1 MSKSKKFVP
10 DWYHEK
16 APERSYRS
24 ILKWGDPEAFKAP
37 NTKLYE
43 LMKET
48 FHMTDDDFKVKQEMG
63 LEEVDYDIPC
73 RLSDDQIA
81 ALEAIV
87 GKANVSTD
95 NYDRLSVAYGK
106 TMVDL
111 MRLRKHIVEN
121 VPDAVV
127 YPKNREDII
136 ALVKYCCEQKIP
148 MYVYG
153 GGSSVTRGVEAVKGG
168 ITLDMRK
175 NFNKVISF
183 SEHNQTITVEAGMSG
198 PKLEETLNNAV
209 STLGAKRAY
218 TCGHFPQSFEY
229 SSVGGW
235 AVTRGAGQNS
245 SYYGKIEDI
254 VISQEYVTPIG
265 IIKSDEFPRNA
276 TGPSIDQIMMGSE
289 GTFGILTH
297 VTLRVFKY
305 MPENRKK
312 FSYVFKDWENG
323 LNAAREI
330 MQGEFGFPSVFR
342 LSDPEETSIAFR
354 LYGVADT
361 VIDKMLAAK
370 GYKDGKRVL
379 MLGWSEGEKHFSK
392 NVAKQIDKICKK
404 HGAMYTTSI
413 VTKGW
418 EKGRFTDPYLREDMG
433 DYGLMLDTLECS
445 VNWDNFTNVYENV
458 RRFCKSRPDTIC
470 MTHMSHFYPQ
480 GANLYFIFEAKM
492 NDLDEYPEYQR
503 GIEPPP
509 RHRQDDRSVARG
521 ADRQEP
527 DGYLPRA
534 QAALRSRQPDES
546 GRNTRSRPPR
556 GSEERLHQQ
565 VNSPPF
571 SPENENRECPAV
583 KFPQGTSCF
592 CNQKSERP
600 LRCTSRRGRSEYRR
614 FVVVD
619 YVRTP

>member
-37 NTKLYE
+37 NSKLYE

-63 LEEVDYDIPC
+63 REEVDYDIPC

-492 NDLDEYPEYQR
+492 NDLDEYLEYQR
-503 GIEPPP
+503 GIMDNI
-509 RHRQDDRSVARG
+509 QKYG
-521 ADRQEP
+521 AAMSHHHGIGKMTAPWLEAQIGKNQMDIYRALKQHFDP
-527 DGYLPRA
+527 DNLMNPGGTLGLDLPE
-534 QAALRSRQPDES
+534 D
-546 GRNTRSRPPR
+546 
-556 GSEERLHQQ
+556 
-565 VNSPPF
+565 
-571 SPENENRECPAV
+571 
-583 KFPQGTSCF
+583 
-592 CNQKSERP
+592 QKRD
-600 LRCTSRRGRSEYRR
+600 
-614 FVVVD
+614 FINK
-619 YVRTP
+619 

>member
-37 NTKLYE
+37 NSKLYE

-229 SSVGGW
+229 SSVGG
-235 AVTRGAGQNS
+235 
-245 SYYGKIEDI
+245 
-254 VISQEYVTPIG
+254 
-265 IIKSDEFPRNA
+265 
-276 TGPSIDQIMMGSE
+276 
-289 GTFGILTH
+289 
-297 VTLRVFKY
+297 
-305 MPENRKK
+305 
-312 FSYVFKDWENG
+312 
-323 LNAAREI
+323 
-330 MQGEFGFPSVFR
+330 
-342 LSDPEETSIAFR
+342 
-354 LYGVADT
+354 
-361 VIDKMLAAK
+361 
-370 GYKDGKRVL
+370 
-379 MLGWSEGEKHFSK
+379 
-392 NVAKQIDKICKK
+392 
-404 HGAMYTTSI
+404 
-413 VTKGW
+413 
-418 EKGRFTDPYLREDMG
+418 
-433 DYGLMLDTLECS
+433 
-445 VNWDNFTNVYENV
+445 
-458 RRFCKSRPDTIC
+458 
-470 MTHMSHFYPQ
+470 
-480 GANLYFIFEAKM
+480 
-492 NDLDEYPEYQR
+492 
-503 GIEPPP
+503 
-509 RHRQDDRSVARG
+509 
-521 ADRQEP
+521 
-527 DGYLPRA
+527 
-534 QAALRSRQPDES
+534 
-546 GRNTRSRPPR
+546 
-556 GSEERLHQQ
+556 
-565 VNSPPF
+565 
-571 SPENENRECPAV
+571 
-583 KFPQGTSCF
+583 
-592 CNQKSERP
+592 
-600 LRCTSRRGRSEYRR
+600 
-614 FVVVD
+614 
-619 YVRTP
+619 

>member
-1 MSKSKKFVP
+1 MSNKPYKGFEPKWLLTP
-10 DWYHEK
+10 
-16 APERSYRS
+16 APADSYRS
-24 ILKWGDPEAFKAP
+24 IFRWGDPNFFKYP
-37 NTKLYE
+37 KESLYT

-48 FHMTDDDFKVKQEMG
+48 FKMTDDDFKEYSDDIG
-63 LEEVDYDIPC
+63 FDPVD
-73 RLSDDQIA
+73 LSDHPVQLAPEHIES
-81 ALEAIV
+81 LKKIV
-87 GKANVSTD
+87 GERNVSTTD
-95 NYDRLSVAYGK
+95 YDRLSVAYGF
-106 TMVDL
+106 TAYDIL
-111 MRLRKHIVEN
+111 RLRHKRVDS
-121 VPDAVV
+121 VPDVV
-127 YPKNREDII
+127 LYPETTGQ
-136 ALVKYCCEQKIP
+136 VEQIVAYSTEHHIP
-148 MYVYG
+148 LYVYG
-153 GGSSVTRGVEAVKGG
+153 GGSSVTRGVEPVKGG
-168 ITLDMRK
+168 ISLDMRR

-183 SEHNQTITVEAGMSG
+183 NEIDQTITVQAGMSG
-198 PKLEETLNNAV
+198 PDLEKTLQSAPE
-209 STLGAKRAY
+209 LFDAKRQY

-330 MQGEFGFPSVFR
+330 MQGEFGFPSGFR

-492 NDLDEYPEYQR
+492 NDLDEYLEYQR
-503 GIEPPP
+503 GIMDNI
-509 RHRQDDRSVARG
+509 QKYG
-521 ADRQEP
+521 AAMSHHHGIGKMTAPWLEAQIGKNQMDIYRALKQHFDP
-527 DGYLPRA
+527 DNLMNPGGTLGLDLPE
-534 QAALRSRQPDES
+534 D
-546 GRNTRSRPPR
+546 
-556 GSEERLHQQ
+556 
-565 VNSPPF
+565 
-571 SPENENRECPAV
+571 
-583 KFPQGTSCF
+583 
-592 CNQKSERP
+592 QKRD
-600 LRCTSRRGRSEYRR
+600 
-614 FVVVD
+614 FINK
-619 YVRTP
+619 

>member
-37 NTKLYE
+37 NSKLYE

-73 RLSDDQIA
+73 RLSETQIA
-81 ALEAIV
+81 ALEEIV

-168 ITLDMRK
+168 ITLGMRK

-492 NDLDEYPEYQR
+492 NDLDEYLEYQR
-503 GIEPPP
+503 GIMDNI
-509 RHRQDDRSVARG
+509 QKYG
-521 ADRQEP
+521 AAMSHHHGIGKMTAPWLEAQIGKNQMDIYRALKQHFDP
-527 DGYLPRA
+527 DNLMNPGGTLGLDLPE
-534 QAALRSRQPDES
+534 D
-546 GRNTRSRPPR
+546 
-556 GSEERLHQQ
+556 
-565 VNSPPF
+565 
-571 SPENENRECPAV
+571 
-583 KFPQGTSCF
+583 
-592 CNQKSERP
+592 QKRD
-600 LRCTSRRGRSEYRR
+600 
-614 FVVVD
+614 FINK
-619 YVRTP
+619 

>member
-73 RLSDDQIA
+73 RLSETQIA

-95 NYDRLSVAYGK
+95 KYDRLSVAYGK

-392 NVAKQIDKICKK
+392 NVAKQIDRICKK

-492 NDLDEYPEYQR
+492 NDLDEYLEYQR
-503 GIEPPP
+503 GIMDNI
-509 RHRQDDRSVARG
+509 QKYG
-521 ADRQEP
+521 AAMSHHHGIGKMTAPWLEAQIGKNQMDIYRALKQHFDP
-527 DGYLPRA
+527 DNLMNPGGTLGLDLPE
-534 QAALRSRQPDES
+534 D
-546 GRNTRSRPPR
+546 
-556 GSEERLHQQ
+556 
-565 VNSPPF
+565 
-571 SPENENRECPAV
+571 
-583 KFPQGTSCF
+583 
-592 CNQKSERP
+592 QKRD
-600 LRCTSRRGRSEYRR
+600 
-614 FVVVD
+614 FINK
-619 YVRTP
+619 

>member
-379 MLGWSEGEKHFSK
+379 MLGWSEGEKQFSK

-492 NDLDEYPEYQR
+492 NDLDEYLEYQR
-503 GIEPPP
+503 GIMDNI
-509 RHRQDDRSVARG
+509 QKYG
-521 ADRQEP
+521 AAMSHHHGIGKMTAPWLEAQIGKNQMDIYRALKQHFDP
-527 DGYLPRA
+527 DNLMNPGGTLGLDLPE
-534 QAALRSRQPDES
+534 D
-546 GRNTRSRPPR
+546 
-556 GSEERLHQQ
+556 
-565 VNSPPF
+565 
-571 SPENENRECPAV
+571 
-583 KFPQGTSCF
+583 
-592 CNQKSERP
+592 QKRD
-600 LRCTSRRGRSEYRR
+600 
-614 FVVVD
+614 FINK
-619 YVRTP
+619 

>member
-1 MSKSKKFVP
+1 MSKEKKFVP

-37 NTKLYE
+37 NAKLYE

-73 RLSDDQIA
+73 RLSETQIA
-81 ALEAIV
+81 ALEEIV

-168 ITLDMRK
+168 ITLDMRR

-235 AVTRGAGQNS
+235 AVTRGEGQNS

-254 VISQEYVTPIG
+254 VISQEYVTPVG

-492 NDLDEYPEYQR
+492 NDLDEYLEYQR
-503 GIEPPP
+503 GIMDNI
-509 RHRQDDRSVARG
+509 QKYG
-521 ADRQEP
+521 AAMSHHHGIGKMTAPWLEAQIGKNQMDIYRALKQHFDP
-527 DGYLPRA
+527 DNLMNPGGTLGLDLPE
-534 QAALRSRQPDES
+534 D
-546 GRNTRSRPPR
+546 
-556 GSEERLHQQ
+556 
-565 VNSPPF
+565 
-571 SPENENRECPAV
+571 
-583 KFPQGTSCF
+583 
-592 CNQKSERP
+592 QKRD
-600 LRCTSRRGRSEYRR
+600 
-614 FVVVD
+614 FINK
-619 YVRTP
+619 

>member
-81 ALEAIV
+81 ALEAIA

-492 NDLDEYPEYQR
+492 NDLDEYLEYQR
-503 GIEPPP
+503 GIMDNI
-509 RHRQDDRSVARG
+509 QKYG
-521 ADRQEP
+521 AAMSHHHGIGKMTAPWLEAQIGKNQMDIYRALKQHFDP
-527 DGYLPRA
+527 DNLMNPGGTLGLDLPE
-534 QAALRSRQPDES
+534 D
-546 GRNTRSRPPR
+546 
-556 GSEERLHQQ
+556 
-565 VNSPPF
+565 
-571 SPENENRECPAV
+571 
-583 KFPQGTSCF
+583 
-592 CNQKSERP
+592 QKRD
-600 LRCTSRRGRSEYRR
+600 
-614 FVVVD
+614 FINK
-619 YVRTP
+619 